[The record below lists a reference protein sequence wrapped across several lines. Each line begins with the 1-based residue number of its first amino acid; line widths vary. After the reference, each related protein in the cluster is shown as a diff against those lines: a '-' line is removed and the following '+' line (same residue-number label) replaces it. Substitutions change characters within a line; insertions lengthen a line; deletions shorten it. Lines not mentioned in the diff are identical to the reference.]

1 MFDIAKSCGSALHTP
16 LYSHLTAV
24 CALLAAIRDP
34 SDRSICRLQPSSIT
48 QQPSS
53 IADLAS
59 RRDHDA
65 AHPEV
70 LAGGSKSNPLTRA
83 PALPAP
89 SPRLDSG
96 FSAADSVP
104 VSPATDGARPFS
116 QAVAASKAAAAASV
130 QQRPGQQV
138 ADRQHAQRLLQLLE
152 KVESY
157 KSGSG
162 GDGSRL
168 TAAARRWAAVRAHFL
183 KSRFGKPASFVGLLL
198 QKKAARDRFE
208 QSMNAFGSKKP
219 L

>member
-1 MFDIAKSCGSALHTP
+1 MA
-16 LYSHLTAV
+16 SH
-24 CALLAAIRDP
+24 RN
-34 SDRSICRLQPSSIT
+34 
-48 QQPSS
+48 
-53 IADLAS
+53 
-59 RRDHDA
+59 HDA
-65 AHPEV
+65 AHLEV
-70 LAGGSKSNPLTRA
+70 LAGGRTSNPLTRA

-96 FSAADSVP
+96 FSSANSVP
-104 VSPATDGARPFS
+104 ETDGVRPLS
-116 QAVAASKAAAAASV
+116 QAVAASKAVAAASAH
-130 QQRPGQQV
+130 QRSGQQV

-157 KSGSG
+157 KSGSR
-162 GDGSRL
+162 GDGSRS
-168 TAAARRWAAVRAHFL
+168 TAAARRWAVVRAHFL